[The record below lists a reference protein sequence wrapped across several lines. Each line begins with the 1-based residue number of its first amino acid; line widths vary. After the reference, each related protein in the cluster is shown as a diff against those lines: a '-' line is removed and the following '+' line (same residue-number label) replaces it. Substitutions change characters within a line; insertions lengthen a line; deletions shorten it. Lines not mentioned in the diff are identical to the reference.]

1 MPSWDKHSILPGVT
15 ALRLRAGECFVRSGI
30 TIHRGHASR
39 AERLTIAGGW
49 SAEMSDED
57 LAAAWANPSVIDVRR
72 AWTMDPAV
80 REALPTSWMRD
91 AYDRWR
97 GTVKL
102 GTDEQDKVAGWVIE
116 TLRQRREA
124 EATLEAE
131 AEK

>member
-1 MPSWDKHSILPGVT
+1 MLTIWS
-15 ALRLRAGECFVRSGI
+15 RADPAI

-80 REALPTSWMRD
+80 REALPTSWMR
-91 AYDRWR
+91 
-97 GTVKL
+97 
-102 GTDEQDKVAGWVIE
+102 EEE
-116 TLRQRREA
+116 TRRSLQSSRCRLSPRRRSRL
-124 EATLEAE
+124 TRR
-131 AEK
+131 

>member
-1 MPSWDKHSILPGVT
+1 MPSWDKQSILPGVT

-72 AWTMDPAV
+72 AWTMTPGCARGAAYV
-80 REALPTSWMRD
+80 MD
-91 AYDRWR
+91 ARRLRSMEGDR
-97 GTVKL
+97 
-102 GTDEQDKVAGWVIE
+102 QAGE
-116 TLRQRREA
+116 G
-124 EATLEAE
+124 
-131 AEK
+131 